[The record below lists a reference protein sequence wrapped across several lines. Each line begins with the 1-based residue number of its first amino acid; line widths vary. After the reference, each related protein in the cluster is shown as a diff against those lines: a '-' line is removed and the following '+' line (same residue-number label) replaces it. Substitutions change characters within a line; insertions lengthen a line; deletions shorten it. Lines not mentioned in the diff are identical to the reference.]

1 MGNVLLVAQP
11 HLDENQS
18 KAPIKTM
25 PRITTTP
32 FTVSLFGSAGSVDLY
47 TTRLPRRSV
56 GL

>member
-11 HLDENQS
+11 HLEENQS